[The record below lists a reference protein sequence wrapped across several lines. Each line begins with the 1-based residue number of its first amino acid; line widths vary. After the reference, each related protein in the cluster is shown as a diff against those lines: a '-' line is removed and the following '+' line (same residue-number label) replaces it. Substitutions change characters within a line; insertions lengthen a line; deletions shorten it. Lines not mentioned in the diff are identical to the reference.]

1 MLLRGHHH
9 VEHVPTEQGVSS
21 SALGLGKALSL
32 DVCALQPVF
41 EFPLE
46 LLSCLG
52 RSLLSLP
59 LLFLVTCPALGLL
72 FGAQD
77 LPVVVTWTCFPC
89 HTKRLSAEFAQRLEF
104 NIGQPKRLR
113 KELLLR
119 EGGVW
124 DV

>member
-1 MLLRGHHH
+1 
-9 VEHVPTEQGVSS
+9 
-21 SALGLGKALSL
+21 
-32 DVCALQPVF
+32 
-41 EFPLE
+41 
-46 LLSCLG
+46 
-52 RSLLSLP
+52 
-59 LLFLVTCPALGLL
+59 
-72 FGAQD
+72 

-119 EGGVW
+119 ESGVW